1 MIAGTAFCANAAA
14 GHAAGDRL
22 ILNDEVHDLVDLHAH
37 LLQSF
42 ALSDRAGHTV
52 KDKALCAVRLSQA
65 LLHDADDDII
75 GHQSTGVHKTFCLFA
90 HRRAFLNGCTQNVA
104 GGNGRDAQLIAE
116 DLCLSSLAGAGGAQ
130 KDQFHR
136 TFPFSYSKN
145 PLW

>member
-14 GHAAGDRL
+14 GHAAGDGL

-52 KDKALCAVRLSQA
+52 KDKALCAVRLCQA
-65 LLHDADDDII
+65 LFHDADDNIVR
-75 GHQSTGVHKTFCLFA
+75 HQSTGIHKTFCLFA

-130 KDQFHR
+130 KDQLHR